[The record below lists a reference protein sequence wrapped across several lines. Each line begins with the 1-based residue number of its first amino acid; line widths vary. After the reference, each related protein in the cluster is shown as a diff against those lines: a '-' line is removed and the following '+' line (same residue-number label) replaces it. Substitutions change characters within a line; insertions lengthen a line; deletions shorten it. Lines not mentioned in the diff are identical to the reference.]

1 MECLITEEVQAVKG
15 LGCDRYK
22 EKKTSFVT
30 DFRDQWTACA
40 TVGNAVPFKNRG
52 GVECHKGLFAVA
64 RMGELRKLCEAC
76 PVGKLDKPVRWK
88 MHSRL
93 GIQVNIHGVPIE
105 EVLDGSN

>member
-22 EKKTSFVT
+22 EKKTSFVV

-40 TVGNAVPFKNRG
+40 SVGNAVPFKNRS
-52 GVECHKGLFAVA
+52 GVECHKGLFEAA
-64 RMGELRKLCEAC
+64 RIDELRKLCKSC
-76 PVGKLDKPVRWK
+76 PVGKLDKPVRWG
-88 MHSRL
+88 MHSRP

-105 EVLDGSN
+105 EVLDGTD